1 MCVFGYKMV
10 SINMPLFNIT
20 LIINVT
26 FHSLRWSC
34 TYLNRTLNKG
44 TNLSVALS
52 MLIVVTIKYGIRNG
66 HPESQMPGS
75 IGPSVAWQPEYTY
88 IKDIPEIYVLHV
100 IKYFM
105 QAGNIPITFIVNLSI
120 STFFEVKKT
129 RSPWVIISPEK
140 TVQINKH
147 IWLYHNVD
155 EEKKK
160 TLLTLQKF
168 IIFSFEE
175 TSTFT

>member
-1 MCVFGYKMV
+1 MV
-10 SINMPLFNIT
+10 SINMPWFNIT
-20 LIINVT
+20 LNINVT

-34 TYLNRTLNKG
+34 TYLNRTLNIG
-44 TNLSVALS
+44 TNLSVMLS

-88 IKDIPEIYVLHV
+88 IKDIPEIYWGVLHV
-100 IKYFM
+100 IIYFM
-105 QAGNIPITFIVNLSI
+105 QAGNIPITIIVNLSI

-129 RSPWVIISPEK
+129 RSSWVIRSPEK
-140 TVQINKH
+140 TVETNKH

-155 EEKKK
+155 EKQKK
-160 TLLTLQKF
+160 T
-168 IIFSFEE
+168 
-175 TSTFT
+175 